1 MELKEAIKITEE
13 IRAVTAA
20 MDKIQQAVV
29 LDILIQHAN
38 QPVQVTDEMV
48 EAGAGAISL
57 RNGFDPDKPM
67 GCYRDAKQWTMFA
80 KEAKTVLHAAL
91 EIKL

>member
-1 MELKEAIKITEE
+1 MELKEAIKIAEE
-13 IRAVTAA
+13 IRDVAAV

-48 EAGAGAISL
+48 EAGAGAILKKDGKLPIELARWLS
-57 RNGFDPDKPM
+57 R
-67 GCYRDAKQWTMFA
+67 
-80 KEAKTVLHAAL
+80 AAL
-91 EIKL
+91 QAALNVKGSK

>member
-1 MELKEAIKITEE
+1 
-13 IRAVTAA
+13 

-48 EAGAGAISL
+48 EAGAGAILKKDGKLPIELARWLS
-57 RNGFDPDKPM
+57 R
-67 GCYRDAKQWTMFA
+67 
-80 KEAKTVLHAAL
+80 AAL
-91 EIKL
+91 QAALNVKGSK

>member
-48 EAGAGAISL
+48 EAGAGAIL
-57 RNGFDPDKPM
+57 KKDG
-67 GCYRDAKQWTMFA
+67 
-80 KEAKTVLHAAL
+80 
-91 EIKL
+91 KLPINQ